1 MADFKRKLKKSQKIK
16 ESDDKEIEKF
26 QKSLKLLKP
35 IDIQPVIRHHS
46 VDSLSKRDETDK
58 NVAKKI
64 NAS

>member
-35 IDIQPVIRHHS
+35 KDIQPVIRHHS
-46 VDSLSKRDETDK
+46 VD
-58 NVAKKI
+58 
-64 NAS
+64 